1 MHMNVQI
8 LVVRC
13 AGHAEK
19 SRDPQP
25 EQKIVSLF
33 SLLVEMHRDW

>member
-8 LVVRC
+8 LLVRW

-19 SRDPQP
+19 RRGPQP
-25 EQKIVSLF
+25 EQKTVSLF
-33 SLLVEMHRDW
+33 SLLVQMHEDL